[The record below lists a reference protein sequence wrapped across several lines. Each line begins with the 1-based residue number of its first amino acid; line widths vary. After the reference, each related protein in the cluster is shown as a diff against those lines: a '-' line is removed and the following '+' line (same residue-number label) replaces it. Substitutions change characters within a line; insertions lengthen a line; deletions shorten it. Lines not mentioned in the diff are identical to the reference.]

1 MNKPQIPKIT
11 KPETDTPK
19 TSKNL
24 FWSLIFI
31 AIAAISIFAIIIQ
44 SKTFSLT
51 DFSRYI
57 KNASPLWLGVS
68 VLSMFAYII
77 FEALALLIICRA
89 FGYRTTFSHGYI
101 YSASDIYFS
110 AITPSATGGQPAS
123 AYFMMKDGMSG
134 IIVTTALLV
143 NLCMYTLSIVVIGSL
158 CFSLR
163 FNLFL
168 NYSFFSQV
176 LIIIGIAVQIC
187 LAVFFFMLLLKEKLL
202 HRICSHILFFLC
214 KLRILK
220 NKETKLKKLDVYM
233 EKYRQYS
240 QIISRHRK
248 TLWFA
253 FLFNFLQRV
262 TQIAITMFV
271 YIATTGKSLWESF
284 DLWFFQGYTT
294 LGANCVPVPGG
305 IGVSDYLML
314 DGFSSI
320 MEKHTAVNLEILSR
334 SLSFYF
340 CVIICGMSILIR
352 YLSLKK
358 RGTTN
363 DRNL

>member
-24 FWSLIFI
+24 FLSLLFV
-31 AIAAISIFAIIIQ
+31 AIAAISVFAIIHQ
-44 SKTFSLT
+44 SKTFSLS
-51 DFSRYI
+51 DFSGYI

-68 VLSMFAYII
+68 VLSMFAYIL

-89 FGYRTTFSHGYI
+89 FGYGTRFSYGYI

-123 AYFMMKDGMSG
+123 AYFMMKDGMPG
-134 IIVTTALLV
+134 MIVTTALLV
-143 NLCMYTLSIVVIGSL
+143 NLCMYTLSIVVIGAL

-163 FNLFL
+163 FDLFL
-168 NYSFFSQV
+168 NYSFFSRI
-176 LIIIGIAVQIC
+176 LIVVGIAIQVC
-187 LAVFFFMLLLKEKLL
+187 LAVFFFMLLMKEKLL
-202 HRICSHILFFLC
+202 HKICSRVLSLLC
-214 KLRILK
+214 RLRILK
-220 NKETKLKKLDVYM
+220 NKEKKQKKLDEYM
-233 EKYRQYS
+233 EKYKQYS
-240 QIISRHRK
+240 QIISRHHK

-253 FLFNFLQRV
+253 FLFNFLQRI

-271 YIATTGKSLWESF
+271 YMATTGKSFVESL
-284 DLWFFQGYTT
+284 DLWFFQGYTV
-294 LGANCVPVPGG
+294 LGSNCVPVPGG

-314 DGFSSI
+314 DGFSSM
-320 MEKHTAVNLEILSR
+320 MEKHSAVNLEILSR

-340 CVIICGMSILIR
+340 CVIICGISILIR

-358 RGTTN
+358 RGN
-363 DRNL
+363 NK